1 MNLTYHSQIALANG
15 YVQSVITVA
24 IHSIAICVVL
34 KQSGDDG
41 SVPFFSGHVQSC
53 PPEKRNKNRFQID
66 GTVAFHLLLRV
77 SIVHPSAG
85 QYETSHHRFV
95 AVFGGQM
102 KGRGQH
108 GVLNPRVDVHVNG
121 QQEEDAFD
129 VFLLDCDMEEVLS
142 FAVELRK
149 NTVLFSDIFYNPTF
163 NIIEERYSTLIL
175 FLKF

>member
-1 MNLTYHSQIALANG
+1 
-15 YVQSVITVA
+15 
-24 IHSIAICVVL
+24 
-34 KQSGDDG
+34 
-41 SVPFFSGHVQSC
+41 
-53 PPEKRNKNRFQID
+53 
-66 GTVAFHLLLRV
+66 
-77 SIVHPSAG
+77 
-85 QYETSHHRFV
+85 
-95 AVFGGQM
+95 M